1 MQDDLTKIP
10 REQSLKILSKDEVR
24 KKYPDFKDENVNF
37 YLNILTQ
44 YMRIS
49 LGMVTKQELN
59 Q

>member
-24 KKYPDFKDENVNF
+24 KKYPGFKDENVNF